1 MRILFDEGMPR
12 ALKDRLTEHQVA
24 TVQELGWSGLKN
36 GELLK
41 RADKQFDAM
50 LTTDQNL
57 RHQQNLKRF
66 EISIVVFPST
76 HIDTILSLTAELKIA
91 LQEIARGS
99 LIEL

>member
-12 ALKDRLTEHQVA
+12 ALKDRLTEHH
-24 TVQELGWSGLKN
+24 VQELGWSGLKN

-66 EISIVVFPST
+66 EISIIVFPST
-76 HIDTILSLTAELKIA
+76 HIDTISSLTEELKIA
-91 LQEIARGS
+91 LQTIPRGT

>member
-12 ALKDRLTEHQVA
+12 ALKDRLTEHQVS
-24 TVQELGWSGLKN
+24 TVQALGWSGLTN

-41 RADKQFDAM
+41 RAEKRFDVM
-50 LTTDQNL
+50 LITDQNL

-66 EISIVVFPST
+66 DISIIVFPST
-76 HIDTILSLTAELKIA
+76 RIDIISSLTEELKTA
-91 LQEIARGS
+91 LEGITRGV